1 MTIRLR
7 TLNKVCNEHV
17 WLCSLQTFFVRPEM
31 SPMVIHVKRAG
42 GIFMKWKDWDINL
55 KVRLIGE
62 GIFNILFWMYF
73 PFMAIYFS
81 ATFGQGTAGLLLVL
95 SQVFGTVIGLF
106 GGYCADHFGRKRMMV
121 FSAVGQAV
129 CFAFFA
135 AANSPWI
142 VSPLMTFISFSLLG
156 LFGQLYWPASH
167 AMIADV
173 VPEEHRANVFAIF
186 YTSINVA
193 VVIGPILGGIFFF
206 NDRFAF
212 LSVCA
217 VVSAVLVFVLKRW
230 IHETAPAA
238 IETIDQPET
247 PGRWTDYLKN
257 QLGDYRVIFRDRVF
271 MLYILA
277 GILVAQT
284 FMQLDLVI
292 AVYTTGNVPKQTLIA
307 LGDWALS
314 VDGKGLFSLMV
325 STNGL
330 CVALLTVIVTK
341 WMTKFKE
348 SSVFMGSAFCYGA
361 AIIMVGSTLNV
372 WLLLLAIVV
381 FSWAELMTVGVQDSF
396 VAKLAPEELRGQYF
410 AASALRFS
418 LGRTIAPMAIPMT
431 VWLGYSLTF
440 LILAL
445 LAFLGMGIYGIV
457 FSLFNQ
463 RHQGQIV
470 IGK

>member
-1 MTIRLR
+1 MGEL
-7 TLNKVCNEHV
+7 
-17 WLCSLQTFFVRPEM
+17 
-31 SPMVIHVKRAG
+31 
-42 GIFMKWKDWDINL
+42 FMKWKDWDINL

-81 ATFGQGTAGLLLVL
+81 GSFGQGAAGLLLVI

-106 GGYCADHFGRKRMMV
+106 GGYCADHFGRKKMMV
-121 FSAVGQAV
+121 FSAIGQAV
-129 CFAFFA
+129 CFGIFSL
-135 AANSPWI
+135 ANSPWY
-142 VSPLMTFISFSLLG
+142 VSPMMTFVSFSLLG

-212 LSVCA
+212 LVVCTA
-217 VVSAVLVFVLKRW
+217 VSGVLVFVLKRW
-230 IHETAPAA
+230 IHETVPV
-238 IETIDQPET
+238 IEVKKDQPESS
-247 PGRWTDYLKN
+247 GHWTDYLKN
-257 QLGDYRVIFRDRVF
+257 QLGDYQVIFKDRVF
-271 MLYILA
+271 LLYILA

-284 FMQLDLVI
+284 FMQLDMVI
-292 AVYTTGNVPKQTLIA
+292 AIYITGNVPKQTLLS
-307 LGDWALS
+307 LGNWSLS
-314 VDGKGLFSLMV
+314 VGGRGLFSLLV
-325 STNGL
+325 SLNGL
-330 CVALLTVIVTK
+330 CVALFTVIVTK
-341 WMTKFKE
+341 WMTRFRE

-361 AIIMVGSTLNV
+361 AMIMIGSTINI
-372 WLLLLAIVV
+372 WLLLFAIVI

-410 AASALRFS
+410 AASGLRLS
-418 LGRTIAPMAIPMT
+418 LGRTIAPLAIPMT
-431 VWLGYSLTF
+431 VWLGYSWTF
-440 LILAL
+440 LILSL
-445 LAFLGMGIYGIV
+445 LALLGMGIYGAV
-457 FSLFNQ
+457 FSMFNRRQ
-463 RHQGQIV
+463 QGQIV

>member
-1 MTIRLR
+1 
-7 TLNKVCNEHV
+7 
-17 WLCSLQTFFVRPEM
+17 
-31 SPMVIHVKRAG
+31 
-42 GIFMKWKDWDINL
+42 MKWKDWDINL

-62 GIFNILFWMYF
+62 GIFNILYWMYF

-106 GGYCADHFGRKRMMV
+106 GGYCADHFGRKKMMV

-142 VSPLMTFISFSLLG
+142 VSPLITFISFSLLG

-173 VPEEHRANVFAIF
+173 VPEKYRAHVFAIF

-193 VVIGPILGGIFFF
+193 VVIGPLLGGIFFF

-212 LSVCA
+212 LSVCTA
-217 VVSAVLVFVLKRW
+217 VSAALVYVLKRW
-230 IHETAPAA
+230 IHETAPVSGGSTA
-238 IETIDQPET
+238 QLQHS
-247 PGRWTDYLKN
+247 GHWTEYLKN
-257 QLGDYRVIFRDRVF
+257 QLGDYRVIFKDRVF
-271 MLYILA
+271 LLYILA

-292 AVYTTGNVPKQTLIA
+292 AVYTTGNVPKQTLITI
-307 LGDWALS
+307 GDWVLS

-330 CVALLTVIVTK
+330 CVALFTVIVTK
-341 WMTKFKE
+341 WMTKFRE
-348 SSVFMGSAFCYGA
+348 SSVFMGSSFCYGA
-361 AIIMVGSTLNV
+361 AIILIGSTVNA
-372 WLLLLAIVV
+372 WLLLLAIVL

-396 VAKLAPEELRGQYF
+396 VARLAPEELRAQYF

-418 LGRTIAPMAIPMT
+418 LGRTIAPLAIPMT
-431 VWLGYSLTF
+431 VWLGYSWTF
-440 LILAL
+440 LILAA
-445 LAFLGMGIYGIV
+445 LAFSGMGIYGLV
-457 FSLFNQ
+457 FSLF
-463 RHQGQIV
+463 HQKSDQNRIV
-470 IGK
+470 VGK